1 MPNEF
6 AQGFAQAVR
15 RLRSERGVTQA
26 ELAQR
31 LGLGR
36 TSVTNIE
43 NGDQIPSIAMLPVI
57 ANALGVEILELVAEA
72 ASQTAA
78 SVSSLTSHVTDP
90 ELRRWTERVISE
102 QRSIATARPKKAR
115 SS

>member
-15 RLRSERGVTQA
+15 RLRSDRGITQA

-43 NGDQIPSIAMLPVI
+43 NGDQIPSIAMLPII

-72 ASQTAA
+72 TSQAAPSASALA
-78 SVSSLTSHVTDP
+78 SHVADP
-90 ELRRWTERVISE
+90 DLRLWTERVISE
-102 QRSIATARPKKAR
+102 QRSLAARSKKAPSR
-115 SS
+115 

>member
-15 RLRSERGVTQA
+15 RLRSEQGMTQA

-43 NGDQIPSIAMLPVI
+43 NADQIPSIAMLPTI
-57 ANALGVEILELVAEA
+57 ANALGVGILELVAEA
-72 ASQTAA
+72 ASQSAPPA
-78 SVSSLTSHVTDP
+78 SPVASHVTDP
-90 ELRRWTERVISE
+90 DLRLWTERVIRDQLSAGT
-102 QRSIATARPKKAR
+102 RSKGAGSR
-115 SS
+115 